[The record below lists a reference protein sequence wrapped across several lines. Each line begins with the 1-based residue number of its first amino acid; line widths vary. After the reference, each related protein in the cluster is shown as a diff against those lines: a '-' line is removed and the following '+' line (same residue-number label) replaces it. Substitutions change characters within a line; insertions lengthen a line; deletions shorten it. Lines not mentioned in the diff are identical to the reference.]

1 VTALLTNSR
10 LKAYQGCPELHY
22 FSYVL
27 GYRRTGGDAT
37 LDFGSAFH
45 KGMEFYWSDRPVP
58 TDLLNDP
65 FENARLNALLAGYQ
79 ARWSD
84 ADERYYTLGIEEKF
98 DVSLVH
104 PITGMAH
111 PHWRLSGKLDLR
123 LADGTAV
130 VLGEH
135 KTAKE
140 DITPGSTYW
149 QRLELDTQI
158 LLYLY
163 ALQQLGMPASKV
175 LYDVAG
181 KPQNRPKQN
190 ERPDEF
196 QARIMAS
203 IAESPNDYFQRGDLV
218 RTQAQIDRAILDLW
232 EFADRMLE
240 DERKGWHPR
249 NASHCF
255 KYGRPCSF
263 FSVCCGYDSLDGPN
277 FVRLENVNPELCA
290 V

>member
-1 VTALLTNSR
+1 MTALLTNSR
-10 LKAYQGCPELHY
+10 LKAYQGCPEMHH

-27 GYRRTGGDAT
+27 GYRRAGGDAT

-45 KGMEFYWSDRPVP
+45 AGMEHYWADQAVP
-58 TDLLNDP
+58 TDLLGDP
-65 FENARLNALLAGYQ
+65 FENARLNALLAGYE

-84 ADERYYTLGIEEKF
+84 ADERYRTLAIEKGFE
-98 DVSLVH
+98 VALVH
-104 PITGMAH
+104 PVTGQTH
-111 PHWRLSGKLDLR
+111 PDWRLSGKIDL
-123 LADGTAV
+123 LLGEESAV

-163 ALQQLGMPASKV
+163 ALQQLGMAASKV

-181 KPQNRPKQN
+181 KPQNRPKKN

-203 IAESPNDYFQRGDLV
+203 IAESPNDYFQRGELV
-218 RTQAQIDRAILDLW
+218 RSQHQIDRAILDLW
-232 EFADRMLE
+232 DFADRMLE

-255 KYGRPCSF
+255 KYGRACSF
-263 FSVCCGYDSLDGPN
+263 FGVCCGYDSLNSPN
-277 FVRLENVNPELCA
+277 YIRLENVNPELSA
-290 V
+290 A